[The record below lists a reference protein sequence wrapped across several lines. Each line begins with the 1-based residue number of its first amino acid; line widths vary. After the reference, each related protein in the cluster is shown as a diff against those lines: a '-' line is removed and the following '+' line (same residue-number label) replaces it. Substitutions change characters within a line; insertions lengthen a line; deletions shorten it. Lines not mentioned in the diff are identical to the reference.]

1 MTKKVFIDE
10 VRAKLKGLS
19 EDEISKALEFYEEAI
34 DDRMEE
40 GLTEDQAV
48 AAVGTP
54 EEVADQILMD
64 MPLGKLVKAKSKPDR
79 KYKVWE
85 IVLIILGF
93 PIWFPLLLT
102 AAILST
108 LSLVSF
114 GFLLLAAASAIYIR
128 RSGQSENSIRRRAA
142 VSALISCAAVLAVLV
157 FKKMQLASGTVR
169 FNDFAVGFNAWLA
182 HPFFGGGFDSLE
194 YLQQFMPEWRSF
206 DIGFSNSPMEILG
219 QGGMYLAA
227 PYVYA
232 FAASFTNSLRNKDRN
247 MCIAAVLFAYI
258 FTFTVIPYQYIT
270 FFILILMTRRTA
282 GQA

>member
-102 AAILST
+102 AAILALT
-108 LSLVSF
+108 LMLVV
-114 GFLLLAAASAIYIR
+114 AI
-128 RSGQSENSIRRRAA
+128 
-142 VSALISCAAVLAVLV
+142 LV
-157 FKKMQLASGTVR
+157 
-169 FNDFAVGFNAWLA
+169 
-182 HPFFGGGFDSLE
+182 
-194 YLQQFMPEWRSF
+194 
-206 DIGFSNSPMEILG
+206 
-219 QGGMYLAA
+219 
-227 PYVYA
+227 
-232 FAASFTNSLRNKDRN
+232 
-247 MCIAAVLFAYI
+247 
-258 FTFTVIPYQYIT
+258 IT
-270 FFILILMTRRTA
+270 FFIVVAVTFACIPLLFTGGSSSLLLQFGLGLICMGLAVVMFIPAKAFCLWSIEMCGNFGRWVKQKVISGRKKEK
-282 GQA
+282 